1 MTYFTEETDIPVA
14 VSVST
19 AENVFGREAPVTDF
33 ILVAVLGAVA
43 IGAVVMLVKTV
54 KRRKEE
60 KENPYIPK
68 V

>member
-1 MTYFTEETDIPVA
+1 M
-14 VSVST
+14 
-19 AENVFGREAPVTDF
+19 DF